1 MHGDNGFAIVKSVYD
16 KELDNMK
23 ALEKEVGGR
32 LEALFCFVEDAF
44 GDGQEMLVLVSEL
57 TENSY
62 SAKYISM
69 FGCSSYSKY
78 SERLMVSDRKTQLDK
93 RIKMQEKYPE
103 QLEV

>member
-1 MHGDNGFAIVKSVYD
+1 IVKSVYD
-16 KELDNMK
+16 RELDDLK
-23 ALEKEVGGR
+23 ALEKAVGDR
-32 LEALFCFVEDAF
+32 LEALFSFVEDVF

-78 SERLMVSDRKTQLDK
+78 SEKLMVSDRKTQLDK
-93 RIKMQEKYPE
+93 RIKMQEKLLG
-103 QLEV
+103 QLEM